1 MAMAGTG
8 LRCAAG
14 EIRRSEMERFALQM
28 QDVTSID
35 WTYSAYV
42 YSRDSTTDRFVLEAW
57 RNLIFPRFQQDPAHL
72 VGKSGVK
79 MTSFSGARFKIPG
92 C

>member
-14 EIRRSEMERFALQM
+14 EIHRSETERFALQM

-35 WTYSAYV
+35 WTFYPQV
-42 YSRDSTTDRFVLEAW
+42 YPRDSTTDRFVLEAW
-57 RNLIFPRFQQDPAHL
+57 RNFIFPTLQ
-72 VGKSGVK
+72 
-79 MTSFSGARFKIPG
+79 
-92 C
+92 